1 MENSNR
7 YPFASKNQIAAKIAS
22 DFSYACACLVVLW
35 NRQTEYEQNT
45 KSTLDRNK
53 RGFMSSHAVHGSRIA
68 QALASG
74 TPCDELSPEDKA
86 RVSSIACRYTKQIAA
101 HERTVA
107 VKANPELAAQ
117 AAVFG
122 L

>member
-7 YPFASKNQIAAKIAS
+7 YPFASKAQIATRIAT

-45 KSTLDRNK
+45 KSTLDRNH

-74 TPCDELSPEDKA
+74 TPCEELSDEDKA
-86 RVSSIACRYTKQIAA
+86 RVNTIACRYTKQIAA
-101 HERTVA
+101 HERSVA
-107 VKANPELAAQ
+107 LAANPDLAAA